1 MALTNGISVDR
12 RSFLARAGMAAG
24 ATALAATTQSSA
36 QSAQD
41 IEQLGRFLEDTEQ
54 AAIAELRHILGAAAE
69 EEGLRLNLAQM
80 AVASKGDDLLIGAP
94 ALGLE
99 RIGLLELRN
108 GITQGMIYVRSSTSN
123 LRGFY
128 VVRAIALQ
136 DLQLGDQPVRV
147 QMIRG
152 GTVLA
157 EARGTARISSFNVA
171 PTARGLQA
179 QVGVGFVGFDP
190 SGALRFL
197 ASLCFVVPDE
207 GGGGVICLFGC
218 GANSLLPC
226 E

>member
-1 MALTNGISVDR
+1 MALTNGTSVGR
-12 RSFLARAGMAAG
+12 RSFLARAGLAAG

-36 QSAQD
+36 QSPHG
-41 IEQLGRFLEDTEQ
+41 IEQLGRLVQETEE
-54 AAIAELRHILGAAAE
+54 AATAELRRILGAAAE

-80 AVASKGDDLLIGAP
+80 AVASKDDDLLIGAP
-94 ALGLE
+94 AMGLE
-99 RIGLLELRN
+99 RVNLLELRN
-108 GITQGMIYVRSSTSN
+108 GITQGMIYTQSSTSN
-123 LRGFY
+123 LHGFY

-136 DLQLGDQPVRV
+136 DPQLGDQPVRV

-152 GTVLA
+152 GAVVA
-157 EARGTARISSFNVA
+157 ETRGTARISSFNMA

-179 QVGVGFVGFDP
+179 RVGVGFVGFDP

-218 GANSLLPC
+218 GSGSLLPC